1 MNWKSFMEGNL
12 TIYPTEISKEVYKEM
27 SIFIITIALIITM
40 HIARNQMTNNKYFDK
55 L

>member
-1 MNWKSFMEGNL
+1 MEDNL
-12 TIYPTEISKEVYKEM
+12 TIYPTETSKEGYKEM
-27 SIFIITIALIITM
+27 SIVIITASLIIRM

>member
-1 MNWKSFMEGNL
+1 MKWKSFVEGNL

-27 SIFIITIALIITM
+27 SIL
-40 HIARNQMTNNKYFDK
+40 